1 MPPKKPAKTKNPDR
15 TIGNLATPPQ
25 KTSPQTVADLR
36 PAGYNPR
43 VITAEQQRMLKES
56 LQEYGD
62 LSGIVFNTSTGRLVG
77 GHQRTKQLDPSW
89 AIVKEPTIDST
100 GTTAHGYVDT
110 PTGRLVYREVDWTEQ
125 KEKAANIAANKMG
138 GMFDDDL
145 LAQLLQELND
155 QGYNMDLTGFDDS
168 ELKALLDDGRN
179 DNLGEEDVEVEPVP
193 DPFVKLGDLWVWGD
207 SRVLCGDSTSVADI
221 DKLMMG
227 EKADLCVTDPPYGVA
242 YSNKAGKIEND
253 DLDPAALE
261 KFLQAAFS
269 IMNYALKPG
278 GCFYIYHA
286 DGGLLGTAFRNA
298 LNSIKG
304 MMLKQVLIWVK
315 NAATLNRSHYNS
327 KHEPLLYGWKAG
339 AAAYFS
345 GDFTLTTVIDDDIDI
360 SKMDKKALM
369 QMVTEMRN
377 KEPSTII
384 RVDKPTKND
393 IHPTMK
399 PVRLFQHNICASSR
413 PGEIVL
419 DLFNGGGT
427 TSITCRKTGRR
438 GRGMELSPN
447 YLQASLKRMWDYDG
461 TEPQLLNSDG
471 KLTPFSEVEKQRK
484 NKSK

>member
-62 LSGIVFNTSTGRLVG
+62 LSGIVFNTRTGRLVG

-145 LAQLLQELND
+145 LSQLMQELND
-155 QGYNMDLTGFDDS
+155 QGYNMDLTGFMGD
-168 ELKALLDDGRN
+168 ELKDLLDDGKK
-179 DNLGEEDVEVEPVP
+179 DNLGEEDPVVEPVEE
-193 DPFVKLGDLWVWGD
+193 PFVKLGDLWVCGE
-207 SRVLCGDSTSVADI
+207 SRILCGDSTSIADI

-227 EKADLCVTDPPYGVA
+227 EKADLVITDPPYGVA
-242 YSNKAGKIEND
+242 YSNKAGKIDND

-261 KFLQAAFS
+261 KFLQSAFS
-269 IMNYALKPG
+269 VMDHALKKG
-278 GCFYIYHA
+278 GRFYIYHA

-298 LNSIKG
+298 VNSIKG
-304 MMLKQVLIWVK
+304 LMLKQVLIWVK
-315 NAATLNRSHYNS
+315 NAATLNRSHFNS
-327 KHEPLLYGWKAG
+327 KHEPVLYGWKAG

-369 QMVTEMRN
+369 QMVTDMRN
-377 KEPSTII
+377 REPSTVI
-384 RVDKPTKND
+384 RIDKPTKND

-399 PVRLFQHNICASSR
+399 PVRLFEHNMYASSR
-413 PGEIVL
+413 QGDIVL
-419 DLFNGGGT
+419 DLFNGSGT
-427 TSITCRKTGRR
+427 TTITSRKTGRK
-438 GRGMELSPN
+438 GRGMEFSPN
-447 YLQASLKRMWDYDG
+447 YCQASLKRYWDYCG
-461 TEPQLLNSDG
+461 EEPQLIGKDG
-471 KLTPFSEVEKQRK
+471 KLTPYSEVEKQRK
-484 NKSK
+484 KMVK